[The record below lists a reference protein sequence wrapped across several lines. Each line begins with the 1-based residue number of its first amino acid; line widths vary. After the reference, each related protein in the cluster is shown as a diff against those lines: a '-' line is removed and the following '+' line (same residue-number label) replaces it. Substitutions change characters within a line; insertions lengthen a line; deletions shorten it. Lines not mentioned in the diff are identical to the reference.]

1 MAEGTPYIELRICL
15 EQPAELYMLVS
26 AFTALGSQ
34 FDQYIKREH
43 PNLHG
48 AARLLVKEIRNGSII
63 VELIP
68 IIQPLIQ
75 TMDTAL
81 IVDAFVTRY
90 GGIIQRYI
98 NGQKEE
104 NATKSD
110 LKDLM
115 GQVAVIANDPNGKS
129 SITSFVYHETKTTKR
144 VEVTFDTKDAKKARD
159 VIERQR
165 IDIDLTAYE
174 VHENVFMTFYQSNV
188 KTPAPG
194 AKTGEKVIIE
204 RIHKKPL
211 AIIYETEMASERIKY
226 ETKEDDRN
234 LYKKG
239 FFVDCYVE
247 KSNGRPVAY
256 RVAAVHNVID
266 LPGQD

>member
-1 MAEGTPYIELRICL
+1 MVEGTPYIELRICL
-15 EQPAELYMLVS
+15 EQPAELFMLVS
-26 AFTALGSQ
+26 AFTALGNQ

-48 AARLLVKEIRNGSII
+48 AANLFVKEIRKGSII

-75 TMDTAL
+75 NMDVIL
-81 IVDAFVTRY
+81 IVDTFVTRY
-90 GGIIQRYI
+90 GGVLRRYI
-98 NGQKEE
+98 EGQSEG

-115 GQVAVIANDPNGKS
+115 GQVAVIANDPNGRS
-129 SITSFVYHETKTTKR
+129 SIASIIYDETKATKR
-144 VEVTFDTKDAKKARD
+144 VEVTFDTKGAKKARD
-159 VIERQR
+159 MIERQR
-165 IDIDLTAYE
+165 IAMDLPAYE
-174 VHENVFMTFYQSNV
+174 VSEKVFMIFYQSNV
-188 KTPAPG
+188 KTPKPG
-194 AKTGEKVIIE
+194 KKTGEKVIIE

-211 AIIYETEMASERIKY
+211 AIVYETEMARERIKF
-226 ETKEDDRN
+226 ETREDDKN

-256 RVAAVHNVID
+256 RVSAVHDVID
-266 LPGQD
+266 LPDPD